1 MDNFKT
7 ELDADGILLC
17 TFDIPGKSM
26 NTFTKGALA
35 DVEAIA
41 GRAKNEADIK
51 GVVITSGKTSGFCAG
66 ADLEELF
73 GGGWEAPALKQKS
86 GSASEDFEGEARLK
100 ATFDAAFEMNR
111 VYRLLETCGKPVA
124 VAINGLALGGGLEV
138 SLACHYR
145 VMGDG
150 PKTQV
155 GLPEVKIGLFPGGGG
170 SQRLPRLIGVQNA
183 LLAMSEGKS
192 FGPKEALAQGIVNE
206 VVPAGEEVAAARRWI
221 LGVIAKGGGDAKAPW
236 DKPDFKIPGG
246 GPYHPAGSQVF
257 IMGNALLRKQSYGN
271 YPAVINL
278 MHSVYEGLQVPF
290 DTAIRIE
297 TRFFCNTLAM
307 PQAKAMLR
315 TFFFSMQA
323 LGKGAGRPAGVPKAE
338 FSQVAVLGA
347 GMMGAGI
354 AYVQALAGIRTIL
367 IDRDQASADKGRAHC
382 EDLIRKQVSR
392 GRMTAENGQAT
403 LDLIVATPD
412 YDLIKGSDLVIE
424 AVFENTELKE
434 KVTRDAEA
442 RLYSGDKEATAIFGS
457 NTSTIPISLL
467 ATASS
472 KPERFIG
479 IHFFSPVDKMMLVEI
494 IMGDKTDDVTLAKVI
509 DYVLKIKKT
518 PIVVN
523 DSRGFYTSRCFSTF
537 LMEGMAM
544 WAEGYKPALIDNVG
558 RMTGMPRGPLEMADD
573 VALDLMVKINAEM
586 AKAGGEG
593 HVPEPGTAELARM
606 VAGDRLGRKNG
617 KGFYDYPVD
626 RNAAKTLWPGLT
638 DYFPVTVTEAEPPLV
653 EEMKTRILYRQA
665 VEAVRCFE
673 EGVITD
679 PREADVGSILGWG
692 FAPWS
697 GGVISL
703 IDSVGTAQF
712 LAELDRMTAAY
723 GDRFK
728 APQLLRDMA
737 AKGETFYGRFGKTK
751 ADKAA

>member
-17 TFDIPGKSM
+17 TFDVPGKSM
-26 NTFTKGALA
+26 NTFTKSALA

-41 GRAKNEADIK
+41 GRAKNETDIK
-51 GVVITSGKTSGFCAG
+51 GVVITSGKASGFCAG

-73 GGGWEAPALKQKS
+73 GGGWEAE
-86 GSASEDFEGEARLK
+86 GEGEAKLK
-100 ATFDAAFEMNR
+100 AGFDAAFEMNR

-192 FGPKEALAQGIVNE
+192 FRPQEALAQGIVHE
-206 VVPAGEEVAAARRWI
+206 VVPAGEEVAAAKRWI
-221 LGVIAKGGGDAKAPW
+221 LTKGDAKAPW

-278 MHSVYEGLQVPF
+278 MHAVYEGLQLPF
-290 DTAIRIE
+290 DTAIRVE
-297 TRFFCNTLAM
+297 TRFFCNTLEM

-338 FSQVAVLGA
+338 FNQVAVLGA

-367 IDRDQASADKGRAHC
+367 IDRDQASADKGKAHC
-382 EDLIRKQVSR
+382 EDLLKKSVSR
-392 GRMTAENGQAT
+392 GKMTAEKMQAT

-412 YDLIKGSDLVIE
+412 YDQIKGSDLVIE

-434 KVTRDAEA
+434 KVTKQAEA
-442 RLYSGDKEATAIFGS
+442 ALYTGGKEATAIFGS

-494 IMGDKTDDVTLAKVI
+494 IMGEKTDDVTLAKVI

-544 WAEGYKPALIDNVG
+544 WAEGMKPALIDNVG

-593 HVPEPGTAELARM
+593 HVPEPGTTELAKM
-606 VAGDRLGRKNG
+606 VASDRLGRKNG
-617 KGFYDYPVD
+617 KGFYDYPAEKG
-626 RNAAKTLWPGLT
+626 AAKTLWAGLA
-638 DYFPVTVTEAEPPLV
+638 DYFPVTVAEAEPPLV
-653 EEMKTRILYRQA
+653 EEMKKRILYRQA

-703 IDSVGTAQF
+703 IDSVGVAAFVT
-712 LAELDRMTAAY
+712 ELDRMTKAY

-737 AKGETFYGRFGKTK
+737 GKGETFYGRFGKV
-751 ADKAA
+751 ASKAA

>member
-7 ELDADGILLC
+7 ELDADGILVC
-17 TFDIPGKSM
+17 AFDVPGKSM

-41 GRAKNEADIK
+41 NRAKTEAGIK
-51 GVVITSGKTSGFCAG
+51 GVVLTSAKTTGFCAG

-73 GGGWEAPALKQKS
+73 GGKWEAE
-86 GSASEDFEGEARLK
+86 GEGEARLK
-100 ATFDAAFEMNR
+100 AAFDAAFEMNR

-183 LLAMSEGKS
+183 LLAMSEGKT
-192 FGPKEALAQGIVNE
+192 FRPQEALAQGIVHE
-206 VVPAGEEVAAARRWI
+206 VVPAGEEVAAAKKWI
-221 LGVIAKGGGDAKAPW
+221 LTKGDPVAPW
-236 DKPDFKIPGG
+236 DKKDFKIPGG
-246 GPYHPAGSQVF
+246 GPYHPMGSQVF

-290 DTAIRIE
+290 DTAIKIE
-297 TRFFCNTLAM
+297 SRFFCNTLEM

-323 LGKGAGRPAGVPKAE
+323 LGKGSGRPAGVPKAE
-338 FSQVAVLGA
+338 FNQVAVLGA

-354 AYVQALAGIRTIL
+354 AYVQALAGIKTIL
-367 IDRDQASADKGRAHC
+367 IDRDQASADKGKAHC
-382 EDLIRKQVSR
+382 EDLLKKSVSR
-392 GRMTAENGQAT
+392 GRMTAEKMQAT

-412 YDLIKGSDLVIE
+412 YDQIKGSDLVIE
-424 AVFENTELKE
+424 AVFENTDLKE
-434 KVTRDAEA
+434 KVTKQAEA
-442 RLYSGDKEATAIFGS
+442 ALYSGDKAETAIFGS

-544 WAEGYKPALIDNVG
+544 WAEGFKPALIDNVG

-593 HVPEPGTAELARM
+593 HVPEPGTAELAKM
-606 VAGDRLGRKNG
+606 VASERLGRKNG
-617 KGFYDYPVD
+617 KGFYDYP
-626 RNAAKTLWPGLT
+626 AEKTASKTLWPGLT

-653 EEMKTRILYRQA
+653 EEMKKRILYRQA

-703 IDSVGTAQF
+703 IDSLGTAQF
-712 LAELDRMTAAY
+712 LAELDRMTKAY

-737 AKGETFYGRFGKTK
+737 AKGETFYGRFGK
-751 ADKAA
+751 ADQKAA